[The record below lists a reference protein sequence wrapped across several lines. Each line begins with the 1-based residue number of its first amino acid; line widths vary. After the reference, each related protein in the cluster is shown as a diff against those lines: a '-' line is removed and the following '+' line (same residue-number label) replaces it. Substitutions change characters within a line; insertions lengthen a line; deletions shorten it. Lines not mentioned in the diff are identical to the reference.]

1 MSLLYIGQQLTC
13 YLGPFILIIGI
24 VGDGINIIVFSSIRS
39 YRTNP
44 CTFYFLVA
52 AVFNFLYIAI
62 CLSSRIAMN
71 GFGYDLT
78 RISISWCK
86 IRWFIV
92 YTFGLSTLTF
102 SSLATIDQYFVTS
115 QSAYLRRLSNIKW
128 AHRITIIVIIIWC
141 LHNILL
147 LLFYSI
153 PSGTMACTITNSIFA
168 AYIPPFYLIFVC
180 TLPVIIMALFG
191 YLSYR
196 NIQLTRVLSEQQAD
210 RQLVKMTLI
219 QVVLVAVC
227 IGPSGIINAYGLI
240 TSGVSKGTDRLNIEN
255 FISSMTS
262 LISFLYFSGSC
273 YMFLI
278 SSSRFRQAVK
288 GRILFWLRSNQIV
301 AVQQPINEA
310 ELFDKRIKN

>member
-1 MSLLYIGQQLTC
+1 MSLLYISQQLIR
-13 YLGPFILIIGI
+13 YLGSFILIIGI
-24 VGDGINIIVFSSIRS
+24 VGDGINIIVFSSIRN

-52 AVFNFLYIAI
+52 AIFNFLYIAI
-62 CLSSRIAMN
+62 CHSSRIVMN

-92 YTFGLSTLTF
+92 YTLGLCTLTF
-102 SSLATIDQYFVTS
+102 SCLATIDQYFATS

-191 YLSYR
+191 YLAYR
-196 NIQLTRVLSEQQAD
+196 NIQLTRALSEQQAD

-227 IGPSGIINAYGLI
+227 IGPSGINNAYGLI
-240 TSGVSKGTDRLNIEN
+240 TSGVSKGTNRLSIED
-255 FISSMTS
+255 FTTSMVV

-278 SSSRFRQAVK
+278 SSSRFREAVK
-288 GRILFWLRSNQIV
+288 GRILFWLRSNQVV
-301 AVQQPINEA
+301 AVQQPINEV